1 MRNLFVNARIA
12 VQYDGRQRDAA
23 RMQMAIAPEGG
34 RPWLIDEGVGIVVFL
49 NDS

>member
-23 RMQMAIAPEGG
+23 RMQMAIASENG
-34 RPWLIDEGVGIVVFL
+34 RSWLIDEGVRASLCF
-49 NDS
+49 

>member
-23 RMQMAIAPEGG
+23 RMQMAIASEDE
-34 RPWLIDEGVGIVVFL
+34 RLWLIDEGASASLCF
-49 NDS
+49 